1 MKKKNHPLSVTLT
14 RDHNEYI
21 AKGLTKSIMLQS
33 AEGGA
38 DLSIGKGAGVIH
50 VGTINRHDAMAL
62 IAALKESFGFRD
74 TEDELRLLLQSKED
88 NVEQYIESF
97 TTTCIAN
104 VMYENGLKTA
114 VLTPSRILS
123 GEVPN
128 VEIDNTIMGAIKYT
142 LLGEPLNVPYPTDNT
157 SADNQ

>member
-21 AKGLTKSIMLQS
+21 AKGLTTSIMLQAS
-33 AEGGA
+33 VGGA
-38 DLSIGKGAGVIH
+38 DLTIGRAVGENH
-50 VGTINRHDAMAL
+50 VGTLNIHDAMAL
-62 IAALKESFGFRD
+62 IAALKESFGIRD
-74 TEDELRLLLQSKED
+74 TEDELRRLLQSKED

-97 TTTCIAN
+97 TATCIAN

-128 VEIDNTIMGAIKYT
+128 VEIDNTVMGAIKYT
-142 LLGEPLNVPYPTDNT
+142 LLGEPLNVPYPTDDT

>member
-1 MKKKNHPLSVTLT
+1 MKNKNHPLSVTVT
-14 RDHNEYI
+14 RDQKEYMD
-21 AKGLTKSIMLQS
+21 KGLTKSIMLQKTKDG
-33 AEGGA
+33 AE
-38 DLSIGKGAGVIH
+38 LTIGRNFGEIH
-50 VGTINRHDAMAL
+50 VGRVNIHDAMAL
-62 IAALKESFGFRD
+62 ISALKESFGIRD

>member
-1 MKKKNHPLSVTLT
+1 
-14 RDHNEYI
+14 
-21 AKGLTKSIMLQS
+21 
-33 AEGGA
+33 
-38 DLSIGKGAGVIH
+38 
-50 VGTINRHDAMAL
+50 
-62 IAALKESFGFRD
+62 
-74 TEDELRLLLQSKED
+74 
-88 NVEQYIESF
+88 VEQYIESF

-128 VEIDNTIMGAIKYT
+128 VAIDNTIMGAIKYT